1 MGLAMLPAILRK
13 GNSLVYGL
21 FKAVFNDNGI
31 LELCDPYGCA
41 KYKLSVDTVS
51 LHPTYPVNRPS
62 QLANCVYI
70 ELEEQLVV
78 DGERDFW
85 VKAPFDIVVLSGGV
99 ELGVFTP
106 TKVKYTLVG
115 DVSKGDICRYY
126 RSSAFEEFEAC
137 TPDFGEA
144 LVYVKVKG
152 AGIVKAT
159 GFYARSVSIYVDEHG
174 RVYYDKLYAKL
185 AHSIVEFEPA
195 GAPPIP
201 GLTGITYTAYS
212 AKLLPLLSRVFSIP
226 AT

>member
-1 MGLAMLPAILRK
+1 MGLTVLPASLKK
-13 GNSLVYGL
+13 GDSLVYGL
-21 FKAVFNDNGI
+21 FKAAFNDNGI

-51 LHPTYPVNRPS
+51 LYPTYPVNRPLP
-62 QLANCVYI
+62 LANCVYI

-85 VKAPFDIVVLSGGV
+85 VKAPFDIVVFSGGV

-115 DVSKGDICRYY
+115 DVSEGDICRYY
-126 RSSAFEEFEAC
+126 RSLAFDELEAC
-137 TPDFGEA
+137 TLNPGEA

-152 AGIVKAT
+152 TGIIKAT
-159 GFYARSVSIYVDEHG
+159 GFYARSVNIYVDEHG
-174 RVYYDKLYAKL
+174 RVYYDRLHAKI
-185 AHSIVEFEPA
+185 AQSIVEFEPA
-195 GAPPIP
+195 GAPLIP
-201 GLTGITYTAYS
+201 GLTGIAYTAYS

-226 AT
+226 AS